1 MKQIKE
7 LFFQLIPVAVGVYLG
22 ILAGNCNENRMHQNQ
37 QNELLKNISLELKS
51 NKEKL
56 DVAYAYHMEIG
67 EVADS
72 ILNNSPK
79 EKLEQRFFE
88 NEGFFGIPGWRGVM
102 IPPLEQSVFDSG
114 IISNLMSGMDFKS
127 LNKISKTY
135 NQQKQYKEYCQ
146 VITQKFIS
154 TDVNVTTRFILNDLL
169 ILKYDILSM
178 EGHLIKNIEEV
189 IQYLEENE

>member
-56 DVAYAYHMEIG
+56 DVAYAYHIKIG
-67 EVADS
+67 DIADS

-169 ILKYDILSM
+169 ILKYDIPSM